1 MSVDIHE
8 KMKMVF
14 FQKWQHRYFRM
25 TAYETA
31 MEKVLKEKGKIDPD
45 LASQYEEKIADEMSA
60 RLASC
65 IELLGKFNVELFK
78 LDCLNSVSISH
89 EGISNLHHKL
99 SDLKDSPNDYCP
111 VLSVTIGVDRKNYL
125 WLGTRGA
132 YMLMNG
138 LTKNDMSD
146 IKLDISNTDVFVS
159 DLAKK
164 FCCAIEYET
173 QQELSAASRE
183 VFMFDGSKV
192 FEESTD
198 FKWEGEGDDMQ
209 IIPENPD
216 FKKKSFEE
224 VIKENFAKTVINI
237 DVNQVS

>member
-1 MSVDIHE
+1 MSVDISE

-31 MEKVLKEKGKIDPD
+31 MERVLKEKGEFYPD
-45 LASQYEEKIADEMSA
+45 LVSQYEETIANEMSA
-60 RLASC
+60 RLTSC

-78 LDCLNSVSISH
+78 LDRFDSISMSH
-89 EGISNLHHKL
+89 EGISDLHDAL

-111 VLSVTIGVDRKNYL
+111 VLTVTIDVDSKNCI

-146 IKLDISNTDVFVS
+146 IELDVNDIDAFVK

-173 QQELSAASRE
+173 QEEADAASRD

-192 FEESTD
+192 LAEWTE
-198 FKWEGEGDDMQ
+198 FKWEGEGKDMQ
-209 IIPENPD
+209 IIPKNPD
-216 FKKKSFEE
+216 FKKKSFED